1 MRILNFAKKLKIQG
15 KSEKETFHVVSLIA
29 FSLVLALSLTFSF
42 CVSQAKAHTI
52 WLETP
57 ESSPPAGQ
65 SLKID
70 LGFNEGFEVVE
81 VIKEGL
87 GNYDDPY
94 VLGPK
99 GEIKT
104 KLAGGPNYAYVTE
117 SPVEEG
123 GYLGFIAYKPFV
135 MGHGE
140 GPKNKYFMTG
150 KHVINIG
157 KGGDELIT
165 KPQGKSTLELVP
177 LSNPK
182 NLKAG
187 GSLSL
192 QVLYEGKP
200 LPRAEVLGDFRGF
213 NPAGSWGLAKAFY
226 CKTDKEGK
234 VDFLPVKGGLWI
246 LKVRH
251 AVPNED
257 KTEASD
263 TVHLSNITFYVGE

>member
-1 MRILNFAKKLKIQG
+1 MLKKQKIQG
-15 KSEKETFHVVSLIA
+15 KPKKDKLPTVTF
-29 FSLVLALSLTFSF
+29 LALSLALGFVLTLVFGISG
-42 CVSQAKAHTI
+42 AKAHTI

-57 ESSPPAGQ
+57 ESYPPVGEP
-65 SLKID
+65 LKIT

-81 VIKEGL
+81 IIKEGL
-87 GNYDDPY
+87 GNYEDPY
-94 VLGPK
+94 VLGTK

-123 GYLGFIAYKPFV
+123 GYLGFVAYKPFV
-135 MGHGE
+135 MGHGD

-200 LPRAEVLGDFRGF
+200 LSRAMVLGDFRGF

-226 CKTDKEGK
+226 CLTDKDGK

-251 AVPNED
+251 AVPNDD
-257 KTEASD
+257 KSEAAE
-263 TVHLSNITFYVGE
+263 TVHLSNITFFVSE